1 MSIQSITAPQN
12 HPVSLV
18 ESDIFNAYPN
28 AEVWLGIAGDESGVF
43 LPRIYTAARI
53 LRANKYI
60 EKGFLSEDKRQA
72 DGGEMDADDWRSTHI
87 VALEPKQSG
96 VVEVVGNIR
105 SILKRTED
113 DLLPIEHHFPDAFLE
128 EPAPVGSVEASR
140 FIENH
145 AEKSR
150 GSAISLALMRAVNA
164 QSYEKARQPVY
175 AIVEAGLKRR
185 FGIVGLPLELIAE
198 PRPLAEYG
206 NTVNMA
212 VKFNPKEI
220 MDAVDSDINSAKLI
234 TSFFKS
240 ARQNSGLGYYD
251 RSLVE
256 PLELPQ

>member
-1 MSIQSITAPQN
+1 
-12 HPVSLV
+12 V
-18 ESDIFNAYPN
+18 ESDIFKASPD
-28 AEVWLGIAGDESGVF
+28 AEIWLGVTGDESGVF
-43 LPRIYTAARI
+43 LPDVYTAARI

-60 EKGFLSEDKRQA
+60 EKGFLNENARQA
-72 DGGEMDADDWRSTHI
+72 DGGEMDADDWRSTHF
-87 VALEPKQSG
+87 VALEPRQNG
-96 VVEVVGNIR
+96 RVEVVGNIR
-105 SILKRTED
+105 SILKRTEN
-113 DLLPIEHHFPDAFLE
+113 DLLPIEYHFPDAFLQ

-145 AEKSR
+145 AEKPV
-150 GSAISLALMRAVNA
+150 GSAISLALMRAINA
-164 QSYEKARQPVY
+164 RSYEKARQPVY

-185 FGIVGLPLELIAE
+185 FSIVGLPLELIAE

-220 MDAVDSDINSAKLI
+220 MDAVDSDIEGVKLI
-234 TSFFKS
+234 TGFFKS

-256 PLELPQ
+256 PLKLVQ